1 MIDKHF
7 RLTEEAVEQIGRR
20 DKIRYPTESRF
31 IADAV
36 SAFSEKADN
45 EKEEKELK
53 RLCRKLEGLSGGCRK
68 IPRGMGR
75 VNLQTGRRIP
85 TITWTGYDPVKRK
98 MKRRF

>member
-45 EKEEKELK
+45 ENEEKELK
-53 RLCRKLEGLSGGCRK
+53 RLCRKLEGF
-68 IPRGMGR
+68 IQW
-75 VNLQTGRRIP
+75 LQENTPWDGQSEPADRQADP
-85 TITWTGYDPVKRK
+85 YDYLDGI
-98 MKRRF
+98 

>member
-45 EKEEKELK
+45 KNEEKELK
-53 RLCRKLEGLSGGCRK
+53 RLCRKLERF
-68 IPRGMGR
+68 IQW
-75 VNLQTGRRIP
+75 LQENTPWDGQSEPADRQADP
-85 TITWTGYDPVKRK
+85 YDYLDGI
-98 MKRRF
+98 

>member
-7 RLTEEAVEQIGRR
+7 RLTEEAVEQIERR

-45 EKEEKELK
+45 ENEEKELK
-53 RLCRKLEGLSGGCRK
+53 RLCRKLERF
-68 IPRGMGR
+68 IRW
-75 VNLQTGRRIP
+75 LQENTPWDGQEGPADRQP
-85 TITWTGYDPVKRK
+85 DPYDYLDGI
-98 MKRRF
+98 